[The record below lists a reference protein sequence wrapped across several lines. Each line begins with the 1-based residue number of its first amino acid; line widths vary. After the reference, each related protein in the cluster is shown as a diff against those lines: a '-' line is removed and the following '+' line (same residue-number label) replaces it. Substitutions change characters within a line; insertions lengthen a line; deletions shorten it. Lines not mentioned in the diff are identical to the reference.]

1 MKTIMQDIAKL
12 AQVSPGTV
20 SNALNNRKGVGK
32 ETKERILKIAEEVGY
47 FKTQKKSED
56 KIIRMIKFKK
66 HGYIL
71 SDTPFFSKLIE
82 SCERTCRNSGY
93 ELLITQVEAGKDT
106 KEDIQKIFTQKR
118 VDGTLLL
125 GTEMEEE
132 DFSEF
137 ENLNIPMVVVD
148 TYFKAKDCDFV
159 LINND
164 RGAYLATKY
173 IIDRGIKDIGYIG
186 STVDISNFKCRKEG
200 FFQSMKEHNLEVH
213 EENMYKVEPTTDGA
227 YRDFKDILS
236 NENIKLPKALFA
248 FNDIIALGAIKAMNE
263 KGIKI
268 PEDVSIVGFDDIP
281 FSDMINPPMTT
292 VRVDVERLGKVS
304 INRLIE
310 KIEEEDEGK
319 LKVQI
324 STDIVERKSVI

>member
-1 MKTIMQDIAKL
+1 
-12 AQVSPGTV
+12 
-20 SNALNNRKGVGK
+20 
-32 ETKERILKIAEEVGY
+32 
-47 FKTQKKSED
+47 
-56 KIIRMIKFKK
+56 
-66 HGYIL
+66 
-71 SDTPFFSKLIE
+71 
-82 SCERTCRNSGY
+82 
-93 ELLITQVEAGKDT
+93 
-106 KEDIQKIFTQKR
+106 
-118 VDGTLLL
+118 
-125 GTEMEEE
+125 
-132 DFSEF
+132 
-137 ENLNIPMVVVD
+137 
-148 TYFKAKDCDFV
+148 
-159 LINND
+159 
-164 RGAYLATKY
+164 
-173 IIDRGIKDIGYIG
+173 
-186 STVDISNFKCRKEG
+186 
-200 FFQSMKEHNLEVH
+200 MKEHNLEVH